1 MLENLPQGVNECKA
15 WCISL
20 WFYFRFNAT
29 VQLQLVFVKYASL
42 SSSEHYCSYSYFRVF
57 SIIIHNIYALTVN
70 TSVTLRL
77 SSRANAFHPEV
88 VESCELLIRR
98 FGTSLLYVRFQIRFR
113 FFYFFLFSTSILS
126 AVRSRQVSHTI

>member
-1 MLENLPQGVNECKA
+1 MYVKLGV
-15 WCISL
+15 SRYGS
-20 WFYFRFNAT
+20 FDSTRPS
-29 VQLQLVFVKYASL
+29 QLQLVFAKYASL
-42 SSSEHYCSYSYFRVF
+42 SSEHYCNYSHFRVF
-57 SIIIHNIYALTVN
+57 SIIIHNIYALTLN

-98 FGTSLLYVRFQIRFR
+98 FGMSLVYVRFQIRFR

-126 AVRSRQVSHTI
+126 TVRSRQVSHTI